1 MPAGLQIGIEMSIN
15 KRAVAAIGAVLL
27 TILGI
32 ISLVVYANG
41 AKARAFEGAE
51 LVSVLQVSSEVPA
64 GTKAEEVSGSVD
76 TVQLPKTAVP
86 SSALKSLA
94 DVSGKVATAALVP
107 GEVLVSERFGT
118 TAEVDGG
125 SKVAVP
131 NGLQEMQLRLA
142 PAQGLDGSVAAGD
155 RVGVVASYD
164 DVKRSGFAVNQ
175 VLVLD
180 SAKSLTGTGDEG
192 GTDVVLRLAV
202 SGKDAAKIA
211 HASQFGHIYL
221 TKQGKDA
228 DVGRD
233 VVNQADVIK

>member
-1 MPAGLQIGIEMSIN
+1 MSIN
-15 KRAVAAIGAVLL
+15 KRAVAAIAAVLL
-27 TILGI
+27 AILGI
-32 ISLVVYANG
+32 ISLVAYANG
-41 AKARAFEGAE
+41 AKERAFEGAE

-64 GTKAEEVSGSVD
+64 GTKAEKLGSSVSSVK
-76 TVQLPKTAVP
+76 LPKTAVP
-86 SSALKSLA
+86 ANALSDLGA
-94 DVSGKVATAALVP
+94 VSGKVATATLVP
-107 GEVLVSERFGT
+107 GEVLVAERFGT

-125 SKVAVP
+125 SKVTVP
-131 NGLQEMQLRLA
+131 KGLQEMQLRLA
-142 PAQGLDGSVAAGD
+142 PAQGLDGSVSAGD

-180 SAKSLTGTGDEG
+180 AAKSLTGAGDES

-211 HASQFGHIYL
+211 HASQFGHIHL

-228 DVGRD
+228 DVGSD
-233 VVNQADVIK
+233 VVDQGDVVK